1 MIADIGSKISVCVLT
16 YNHVEIIEST
26 LRSILD
32 QTILGFEVIVSDD
45 CSNDGTWECIQTL
58 AAKGLR
64 IRAVRTPQNLGMPG
78 NANFAVAQSSR
89 PYIALLHHDDVC
101 REDLLE
107 KWAGVLER
115 NSSAAFVF
123 NSYEVYKSD
132 YVYPEPLFG
141 ECIDGEW
148 LLSKVLFARW
158 GSVVRGTAMVR
169 REVWEQ
175 VGGMRPQ
182 FGLLADVD

>member
-1 MIADIGSKISVCVLT
+1 
-16 YNHVEIIEST
+16 
-26 LRSILD
+26 
-32 QTILGFEVIVSDD
+32 
-45 CSNDGTWECIQTL
+45 
-58 AAKGLR
+58 
-64 IRAVRTPQNLGMPG
+64 
-78 NANFAVAQSSR
+78 
-89 PYIALLHHDDVC
+89 
-101 REDLLE
+101 
-107 KWAGVLER
+107 
-115 NSSAAFVF
+115 VF